1 MKSDTMLILIA
12 LLGQSGIMVGLIW
25 KMSKWTTTVDLTL
38 KDYSDHKAEDKIF
51 HARTAENIEDI
62 NLQIAQHMRRNIK

>member
-1 MKSDTMLILIA
+1 MKSDTMLVLIA

-38 KDYSDHKAEDKIF
+38 KDYTEHKSNDKML
-51 HARTAENIEDI
+51 HENIRQDIEEI
-62 NLQIAQHMRRNIK
+62 NLQLAQHMRRNIK